1 MTTVAGAL
9 SFSRK
14 EHAVRTR
21 HQHPGLLEAIT
32 GTARRPSTLQV
43 IELCADNDRL
53 IAQTLRAFEPDT
65 ARADRLAVLEQLEW
79 LFEAEAIEEDPTK
92 KEDRE
97 RLARD
102 LLRLYDELHDE
113 EVRSKRRQSAV
124 FGGLVHSLTAPFVY
138 VLEVAFRSLLL
149 SLLYALL
156 VAGALLL
163 LAALLS

>member
-1 MTTVAGAL
+1 M
-9 SFSRK
+9 
-14 EHAVRTR
+14 
-21 HQHPGLLEAIT
+21 
-32 GTARRPSTLQV
+32 

-65 ARADRLAVLEQLEW
+65 ARDDRLAVLEQLDW
-79 LFEAEAIEEDPTK
+79 LFEAEAIEEDSTK

-113 EVRSKRRQSAV
+113 EVRSKRRRSAA
-124 FGGLVHSLTAPFVY
+124 FGGLVHSLTAPIVY

-149 SLLYALL
+149 CLLYALL